1 MGYLHI
7 ENLYKNQT
15 ILMMKECYALEKIH
29 GTSAHIRWS
38 EGQIH
43 FHPGGESNEKFKGL
57 FDEAALAEKFKEL
70 NLPTVVLFG
79 EAYGGKQQGMRETY
93 GPNLKFV
100 VFDVK
105 INGYWLSVPNAE
117 EIAKL
122 LGLEFVSY
130 ERVSTDLESLN
141 AARDKESIQAIRNGM
156 GPGKMREGV
165 VLRPIVELTLNSG
178 SRVIAKHKNDA
189 FSERKSK
196 KDTQLTEEQVQV
208 LADAQTIADE
218 WVTEMRLTHV
228 LDKLEGPVGI
238 ERMPEVLKAMLEDV
252 LREGAGEIEDSKA
265 ARKAITAT
273 TAKMFKERLKS
284 SLK

>member
-130 ERVSTDLESLN
+130 ERVSTDLKSLN